1 MVKNSFSRLIVYMLA
16 LLALVL
22 SVFAAQNSVP
32 TGPDT
37 FQVGNSTYYTGGL
50 NGTYIQAEAGNITNL
65 VVAELTATRSWAG
78 YYGNVT
84 GTIVLNDGLNNT
96 LYNWQLTSPNGEIY
110 ASNGSD
116 VSWSLIKC
124 VNYTG
129 NMTGLADLYEP
140 FNLTSLERFFGIN
153 ETNQD
158 GINETF
164 NDTFNGNGL
173 MVGQEPINQSQ
184 KCPMLYTF
192 VDEAYQTVSFKEVLL
207 HDNKSIIFAS
217 ILNDSLDGFKADD
230 EPMDFQMLVAEDGH
244 VGAEATL
251 TPYYFFVELA

>member
-1 MVKNSFSRLIVYMLA
+1 MKKLVVLLLI
-16 LLALVL
+16 
-22 SVFAAQNSVP
+22 SVFVMVMNMKQLSAVP
-32 TGPDT
+32 TGPET
-37 FQVGNSTYYTGGL
+37 LSVGNSTFYTGGL
-50 NGTYIQAEAGNITNL
+50 NGTYTQAQAGNVTSLIIN
-65 VVAELTATRSWAG
+65 EPTATKSWAG

-84 GTIVLNDGLNNT
+84 GTIILSDGLNNT

-124 VNYTG
+124 VNFTG
-129 NMTGLADLYEP
+129 NMTGISELYEP
-140 FNLTSLERFFGIN
+140 FNLTTLERFFGIN
-153 ETNQD
+153 DTDKD
-158 GINETF
+158 GVNETF
-164 NDTFNGNGL
+164 NDTFNENGL

-184 KCPMLYTF
+184 KCPMLYTY

-217 ILNDSLDGFKADD
+217 ILNDSIDGFKADD

-244 VGAEATL
+244 AGQESTL
-251 TPYYFFVELA
+251 TNYYFFVELA